1 MEPLDRC
8 AETVEWHEGNH
19 DAGLH
24 DVNAP
29 KKPTNV
35 SINEDLVRIAKAYG
49 INLSSIAEQALAEAV
64 REKVQQSWL
73 AENAKAIDEYNR
85 HIDARGV
92 FSDGLRRF

>member
-1 MEPLDRC
+1 MRF
-8 AETVEWHEGNH
+8 TFSF
-19 DAGLH
+19 

-49 INLSSIAEQALAEAV
+49 VNLSRVAEQALAEAV
-64 REKVQQSWL
+64 REKARRNWL

-85 HIDARGV
+85 QVDARGV